1 MQGVFRKGEI
11 LQVVRSKGKM
21 AKPIEATP
29 TLRGKDAERLI
40 NNMKKTENREPTEKE
55 KEMARKITEMVDD

>member
-1 MQGVFRKGEI
+1 
-11 LQVVRSKGKM
+11 M